1 MGMGDVKLM
10 AMIGAF
16 LGTRLTIFTLFLA
29 TLVASLVGVGT
40 VLAVW
45 IKRTRRRM
53 LRHREVGA
61 EARRRAWRSAQLVFR
76 GYQMPFGSYL
86 ASMAVIAL
94 FFGNAFIRWYRGLY
108 Q

>member
-10 AMIGAF
+10 ALIGAF
-16 LGTRLTIFTLFLA
+16 LGTRLTILTLFLA
-29 TLVASLVGVGT
+29 TLAASMVGVST
-40 VLAVW
+40 ILVVW
-45 IKRTRRRM
+45 IKRTRRRI
-53 LRHREVGA
+53 LRHRETSA

-86 ASMAVIAL
+86 ATMAVIAL
-94 FFGNAFIRWYRGLY
+94 FFGNAFIHWYGGLY